1 MRSLSADNGISRRTA
16 LTRLGAS
23 ALGLAFMNSSRFAPK
38 TKDETL
44 RSRLPKFSERSRA
57 LLSQVL
63 EDPKFS
69 GRIPASAVE
78 ALAKSE
84 NASVDDLMLGLLP
97 LAQTYSRAPIS
108 NFFVGVVARGA
119 SGSLYLGANIEISGQ
134 CLGFAVHAEQSALS
148 NAYMNSEQSVISLAV
163 VGGAPCG
170 HCRQFMEE
178 ISPAGEI
185 LILIPNQ
192 PPAKLASILPAAFG
206 PAALGAMQ
214 GALPIRKANL
224 VLSGGASDAL
234 NAAALDAACRSYA
247 PYSKSPA
254 GVAIRTTGGRIFQG
268 CYIENVAFNPS
279 LSPLQTAVV
288 QLIAAGQAYS
298 AISAVTLV
306 EMQGSRISQR
316 AVTETVLAALTP
328 QLKLEVLL
336 ARA

>member
-1 MRSLSADNGISRRTA
+1 MRSRSADNSISRRMA
-16 LTRLGAS
+16 LTRLGSS
-23 ALGLAFMNSSRFAPK
+23 ALGLAFMNSSPFVPE

-84 NASVDDLMLGLLP
+84 NASVDDLMMGLLP
-97 LAQTYSRAPIS
+97 LAQSYSRAPIS
-108 NFFVGVVARGA
+108 NFFVGVVVRGA
-119 SGSLYLGANIEISGQ
+119 GGSLYLGANIEIPGQ
-134 CLGFAVHAEQSALS
+134 CLGFAVHAEQAALS
-148 NAYMNSEQSVISLAV
+148 NAYMNSEQSVTSLAV

-178 ISPAGEI
+178 ISPAGEM
-185 LILIPNQ
+185 LILVPNQ
-192 PPAKLASILPAAFG
+192 PPVKLASILPAAFG
-206 PAALGAMQ
+206 PAALGAPQ
-214 GALPIRKANL
+214 GALPIRKADL
-224 VLSGGASDAL
+224 ALSDGASDAL

-279 LSPLQTAVV
+279 LSPLQTALV

-298 AISAVTLV
+298 AISAVTLAEV
-306 EMQGSRISQR
+306 QGSKISQR
-316 AVTETVLAALTP
+316 AVTETVLAALAP
-328 QLKLEVLL
+328 QLKLGVVL